1 MKLLLADDHTLF
13 RDALVQYIKRANP
26 EYEITVCKDFDE
38 AYEDLIKDPERY
50 DLVILDLRMPGMD
63 GLGGVERL
71 RDEYPDMKVAIMSGV
86 AEPEDVRQALEL
98 GVCAY
103 FPKTLSG
110 KALIG
115 AIGTVLNGET
125 YVPIEKGSDRF
136 MPAYYADEK
145 RANFNYGG
153 LSANAETADAEKD
166 INMTPRER
174 EVLVYLAQGVSNK
187 EIANALGLQ
196 VVTVKL
202 HVRGICRK
210 LEANNRT
217 QAALKAT
224 QLGLVESSA

>member
-1 MKLLLADDHTLF
+1 MKILLADDHTLF

-26 EYEITVCKDFDE
+26 DYELTVCKDFHE
-38 AYEDLIKDPERY
+38 AYENVDAKSGTY
-50 DLVILDLRMPGMD
+50 DLVILDLRMPGMN
-63 GLGGVERL
+63 GMGGVEKL
-71 RDEYPDMKVAIMSGV
+71 RNEYPEMKVSMMSGV
-86 AEPEDVRQALEL
+86 AEPEDVQAALEL

-115 AIGTVLNGET
+115 ALGNVLSGEM
-125 YVPIEKGSDRF
+125 YIPMEKDPERY
-136 MPAYYADEK
+136 MPAYHGDEK

-153 LSANAETADAEKD
+153 LFNDEGEAVAK
-166 INMTPRER
+166 MTPRES
-174 EVLVYLAQGVSNK
+174 EVLEYLAQGVSNK

-210 LEANNRT
+210 LEASNRT

-224 QLGLVESSA
+224 QLGLVKSSA